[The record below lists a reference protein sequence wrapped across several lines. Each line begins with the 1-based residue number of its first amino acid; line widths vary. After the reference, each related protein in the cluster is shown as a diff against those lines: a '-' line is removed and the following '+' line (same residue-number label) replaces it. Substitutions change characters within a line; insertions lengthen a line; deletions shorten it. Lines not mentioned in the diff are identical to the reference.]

1 MKKHCRG
8 WSIAAALLLSVLVL
22 PGVGCKKKS
31 VDPFP
36 ASDTVSGW
44 QKSGETRTF
53 KAEDLWQYIDGDSE
67 RYMKAGVVTT
77 STTDYKYK
85 GSVDAT
91 VDVYTMS
98 KPEGAKAIF
107 EADPPAD
114 AKSASLGDEARLYGQ
129 SLIFRKGQYLVR
141 VVAFT
146 PAPGLGDALVAL
158 GNAVERNL

>member
-1 MKKHCRG
+1 VKKHYKG
-8 WSIAAALLLSVLVL
+8 WGVATALLLSLLVL
-22 PGVGCKKKS
+22 SGAGCKKKS

-36 ASDTVSGW
+36 ASDVVAGW
-44 QKSGETRTF
+44 QKSGEMRTF

-67 RYMKAGVVTT
+67 RYIKAGVVST

-98 KPEGAKAIF
+98 NPEGAKAIF

-114 AKSASLGDEARLYGQ
+114 AKSVSVGDAARLYGQ

-146 PAPGLGDALVAL
+146 PAPGLADALVAL
-158 GNAVERNL
+158 GNAVDRNL

>member
-1 MKKHCRG
+1 VKQHC
-8 WSIAAALLLSVLVL
+8 WSIAGAVLLAALVL

-36 ASDTVSGW
+36 ASDIVAGW

-98 KPEGAKAIF
+98 QAEGAKAIF
-107 EADPPAD
+107 EADPVAD
-114 AKSASLGDEARLYGQ
+114 AKAASLGDAARLYGQ

-158 GNAVERNL
+158 GHAVEGNL